1 MRFERKNSMPHCLLS
16 GRGRT
21 PRHRD
26 QSRHDPEV
34 PVKMCQDCAL
44 VANLSFGHA
53 ETVVQL
59 GIPPLST
66 LYGLLA
72 RLVHNSDFTLKS
84 ARFQNLESEIWSTFF
99 RFQNQK
105 SANIFRYSESFKI
118 WNLKSKKCAAD
129 FDGLWFWEN
138 MLAAFLKI
146 WNLPCSKFCWQIS
159 VKSAKQIFSKSE
171 ICTVGKSDFPRIWN
185 LPFKIWNLLLI

>member
-1 MRFERKNSMPHCLLS
+1 MAAWAADH
-16 GRGRT
+16 GRQKG
-21 PRHRD
+21 
-26 QSRHDPEV
+26 QSCGLPAAPWHG
-34 PVKMCQDCAL
+34 CAL
-44 VANLSFGHA
+44 RARA
-53 ETVVQL
+53 WL
-59 GIPPLST
+59 GLI
-66 LYGLLA
+66 GL
-72 RLVHNSDFTLKS
+72 VENSDFTLKS
-84 ARFQNLESEIWSTFF
+84 ARFQNLKSEIWSTFF